1 MEKTK
6 DLDDLPRSLYITRIG
21 DTVIWSCVTHL
32 GDRSS
37 SDMNEEQELEQAAGE
52 SVTQLSLA
60 AESDE
65 EPILLLLSRSEER
78 QL

>member
-1 MEKTK
+1 MEKTR
-6 DLDDLPRSLYITRIG
+6 DLDDLPRSLYMRIG

>member
-1 MEKTK
+1 MCRIFRVKWNF
-6 DLDDLPRSLYITRIG
+6 RQSLKRKRNVAPTAF
-21 DTVIWSCVTHL
+21 HF

-37 SDMNEEQELEQAAGE
+37 RDMNEEQELEQAAGE

-60 AESDE
+60 AESKE
-65 EPILLLLSRSEER
+65 EPRLLLLSRSDER